1 MSIVKLYCVEH
12 CRVDGAQTYEVF
24 RTLREAEMFVENK
37 DNWDCD
43 NAPLCIFSS
52 DFNADYIYEEDNGSL
67 SYEDCSDTMQ
77 GNFEMIREVSKKPVH
92 FES

>member
-24 RTLREAEMFVENK
+24 RTLREAERFVENK

-43 NAPLCIFSS
+43 NVPLFIFSS
-52 DFNADYIYEEDNGSL
+52 NFNADYIYEEDNGFL
-67 SYEDCSDTMQ
+67 NYEDFSDTMQ
-77 GNFEMIREVSKKPVH
+77 ENFEMIREINKKPTH
-92 FES
+92 FED

>member
-77 GNFEMIREVSKKPVH
+77 GNFEMIREEIKSVI
-92 FES
+92 F